1 MKKILVLTNSSGG
14 LYDFRGEFIEALCAE
29 YEVWV
34 SMPDDVK
41 EKELTALGCHIIKT
55 PINRRGINPLED
67 LKLYRSYG
75 KIMKELQPAL
85 VVTYTIKPNIYGGFA
100 AGMRKSPILP
110 RLRDWAARSTGR
122 GRCLS

>member
-67 LKLYRSYG
+67 LKLYRSYSPETSIFSG
-75 KIMKELQPAL
+75 PAPSAWWFPPWG
-85 VVTYTIKPNIYGGFA
+85 TTRP
-100 AGMRKSPILP
+100 
-110 RLRDWAARSTGR
+110 TT
-122 GRCLS
+122 